1 MSRVHDALRKAEQLA
16 AQSAAKDGQPPSAAI
31 EGSVSADTEEASGIE
46 EQIETQSVIPAT
58 VTVAPSQPPITVNRA
73 LEPKKSA
80 QITLNG
86 LALDLSSAMDQAQEI
101 PFTPLPEAHLL
112 DPSKPYEVP
121 NEEFRTLRTRLNHLQ
136 TLQPIHSVVITS
148 PSPAEGKSMSAAN
161 LAIAE
166 AQLEGNP
173 TVIADFDFRRPM
185 VHQLFQIDRG
195 PGIIDFLLGKAELR
209 QIIRKVQGQ
218 NLYIMPAGQAVMNP
232 LELLN
237 LPQAKNL
244 LKALPQIFNWVILD
258 SPPLLFAADA
268 ALLGTMTD
276 GTILVVRIGSTAID
290 SVTKAINSVC
300 ENNILGVVVNGA
312 SRGEMYS
319 KYNYYNSYYQEGTE
333 TPAE

>member
-16 AQSAAKDGQPPSAAI
+16 AQSAAKEETASSSAI
-31 EGSVSADTEEASGIE
+31 E
-46 EQIETQSVIPAT
+46 IPASNPVEET
-58 VTVAPSQPPITVNRA
+58 VETEDPVESQIVVSPTPALTTRPASTTANRA
-73 LEPKKSA
+73 LEAKKSA
-80 QITLNG
+80 QIKLNG
-86 LALDLSSAMDQAQEI
+86 LALDLSSALDDAQEI
-101 PFTPLPEAHLL
+101 PFTPLREAHLI
-112 DPSKPYEVP
+112 DPSKPYEAP

-136 TLQPIHSVVITS
+136 SLQPIHSVVITS
-148 PSPAEGKSMSAAN
+148 PSPAEGKSMAAAN

-173 TVIADFDFRRPM
+173 TLIADFDFRRPM

-195 PGIIDFLLGKAELR
+195 PGIIDFLLGKAELS

-218 NLYIMPAGQAVMNP
+218 NLYIMPAGQPVMNP

-276 GTILVVRIGSTAID
+276 GTILVVRIGSTGID

-319 KYNYYNSYYQEGTE
+319 KYNYYSSYYQDDSEAAPE
-333 TPAE
+333 